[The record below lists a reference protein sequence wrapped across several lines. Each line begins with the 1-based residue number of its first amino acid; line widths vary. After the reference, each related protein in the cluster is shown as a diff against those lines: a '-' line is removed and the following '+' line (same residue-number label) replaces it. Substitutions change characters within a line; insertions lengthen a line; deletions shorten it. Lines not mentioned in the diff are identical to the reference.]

1 MKSVTNSILL
11 TLAAIAG
18 FLTQAKPA
26 SNQPEEHQRRA
37 SQWDYA
43 TAERL
48 LRKRAWREGVAYL
61 GRALRL
67 DPESSAAAPQL
78 WSAVVYGEGDR
89 NTVPALVLRQEAKVH
104 VAVFSP
110 DGRRILTAS
119 ADKTARL
126 WDATTG
132 APIGEP
138 MRHEDEVVDA
148 AFSPDGARI
157 ATASKDRTARLWDAA
172 AFKPIGEPMR
182 HEHPVDHV
190 AFNSTGTRI
199 VTNCDEAD
207 LLQLWDAAT
216 GASVGKAMPH
226 KPNYAWTLVPFSP
239 DGKLLTTIEDRTL
252 HTWDSTTGKS
262 LGKPL
267 RLPSGVQDIA
277 VSPDRKR
284 AVTIRSGKAQV
295 WSMTTGKILHT
306 LGSLDEFARAS
317 AAFSPDGKRIVTVAN
332 WSVQL
337 WDADT
342 GKRVGSE
349 HACASSDAEGGA
361 QATFSPDS
369 TCFLISCSD
378 SRDNKLV
385 SAWNCE
391 TSEPFSVFSSRL
403 VPPIL
408 EHPEEVLDV
417 QFTADG
423 MRIVTTCQDHVVR
436 VFGRNQE
443 GVNGEWDSETEALV
457 GQPLRHAYRSGDGIE
472 SLALSPEG
480 RRILTVD
487 AQNTLRVWQ
496 VDEPRLLDESL
507 LPVEQKTMAPA
518 GAPPEA
524 FIEALSG
531 YRFTD
536 DGVLHEIADT
546 ETAALRARLRASAEN
561 ASEWQPLIAWWLTAP
576 QDRPLCPGDKL
587 TRRERADQELAKRT
601 WQGISNAYAL
611 DPTHPLVHIA
621 MAKEAHKK
629 RDAFL
634 RAYGIARLPVDP
646 AIRARAAEMLREQGQ
661 PELAQ
666 KVIAAAKP
674 VR

>member
-37 SQWDYA
+37 SEWDQA

-48 LRKRAWREGVAYL
+48 LGKGAWREGVAYF

-67 DPESSAAAPQL
+67 DPKNSAAARQL

-89 NTVPALVLRQEAKVH
+89 NTVPMLVLPQEAKVH

-172 AFKPIGEPMR
+172 TLKPLGEPMR
-182 HEHPVDHV
+182 HEHPVDQV

-199 VTNCDEAD
+199 VTESNEAD

-216 GASVGKAMPH
+216 GAAVGKAIPH
-226 KPNYAWTLVPFSP
+226 KPDYAWMFEPFSP
-239 DGKLLTTIEDRTL
+239 DGKLLTTIENKAPRN
-252 HTWDSTTGKS
+252 WDSATGKS

-267 RLPSGVQDIA
+267 PLSSGAGDIA

-284 AVTIRSGKAQV
+284 AVIVRSGNAEI
-295 WSMTTGKILHT
+295 WNMTSGKILHKLPIGRLYE
-306 LGSLDEFARAS
+306 LGRAS
-317 AAFSPDGKRIVTVAN
+317 AAFSPDGKRIVTVVN

-337 WDADT
+337 WDPET
-342 GKRVGSE
+342 GKRVGNE
-349 HACASSDAEGGA
+349 HACAPSDAEGGA
-361 QATFSPDS
+361 QVTFSPDS
-369 TCFLISCSD
+369 TRYLISCSD
-378 SRDNKLV
+378 SRDDKFV
-385 SAWNCE
+385 SAWDCE
-391 TSEPFSVFSSRL
+391 TSKPFSFFSPTL

-408 EHPEEVLDV
+408 EHPEEVLEV

-436 VFGRNQE
+436 V
-443 GVNGEWDSETEALV
+443 WDSESEAPVV
-457 GQPLRHAYRSGDGIE
+457 GSLRHAYRAGDEIY

-480 RRILTVD
+480 RRILTMD
-487 AQNTLRVWQ
+487 AHNTLRVWQ
-496 VDEPRLLDESL
+496 VDGSRLLDESSP
-507 LPVEQKTMAPA
+507 PVEKETMAPA

-536 DGVLHEIADT
+536 DGVLNEIADT
-546 ETAALRARLRASAEN
+546 ETAALRARLRASVEN
-561 ASEWQPLIAWWLTAP
+561 ASEWQPLITWWLTAP
-576 QDRPLCPGDKL
+576 QDRPLFPGDKL
-587 TRRERADQELAKRT
+587 TPRERADQELAKGT
-601 WQGISNAYAL
+601 WQGIANAYVI

-621 MAKEAHKK
+621 MAKDAHKK

-634 RAYGIARLPVDP
+634 RAYGIARLPADP
-646 AIRARAAEMLREQGQ
+646 AIRARAAEMLTEQSQ
-661 PELAQ
+661 PELAH
-666 KVIAAAKP
+666 KVMGAKP
-674 VR
+674 AK